1 MHSVSSL
8 AIQDGPGMS
17 HTAHCPCR
25 HLCAVS
31 FPNPEEGEGAWLLAF
46 QAAEAAGA
54 RLAFANDP
62 DADRFAVA
70 ERDAQ
75 TGGGA

>member
-1 MHSVSSL
+1 
-8 AIQDGPGMS
+8 
-17 HTAHCPCR
+17 
-25 HLCAVS
+25 VS

-46 QAAEAAGA
+46 SAAEAAGA

-70 ERDAQ
+70 EQDAH
-75 TGGGA
+75 TGGGEQVKI